1 MRYRKSF
8 ILNKILDK
16 MNKLPEKTLAFESVK
31 EFYLSEYL
39 LEMIKI
45 LHNDV
50 DNILA
55 FLIHFQFYKLK
66 NLQI

>member
-1 MRYRKSF
+1 
-8 ILNKILDK
+8 
-16 MNKLPEKTLAFESVK
+16 MNKPSEKTLAFESVK

-39 LEMIKI
+39 PEMINI

-55 FLIHFQFYKLK
+55 IKFLKHVQLYKSK